1 MFDKGWMSMFKQ
13 AQELQSKMGDIQKD
27 LAEKTVEAS
36 VGGGMVTLRANGIG
50 EVIFL
55 HIDDELINMQDREV
69 LEDLMLGGF
78 NEIQRKVKEL
88 AQAEMSRVTGGLKI
102 PGLFP
107 PG

>member
-1 MFDKGWMSMFKQ
+1 MFDKSWMSMFKQ
-13 AQELQSKMGDIQKD
+13 AQQLQSKMGDIQKE

-36 VGGGMVTLRANGIG
+36 VGGGMVTIRANGNG
-50 EVIFL
+50 EVISL

-69 LEDLMLGGF
+69 LEDLMVGAF
-78 NEIQRKVKEL
+78 NEVQRKVKDL
-88 AQAEMSRVTGGLKI
+88 AQAEMSRITGGLKI